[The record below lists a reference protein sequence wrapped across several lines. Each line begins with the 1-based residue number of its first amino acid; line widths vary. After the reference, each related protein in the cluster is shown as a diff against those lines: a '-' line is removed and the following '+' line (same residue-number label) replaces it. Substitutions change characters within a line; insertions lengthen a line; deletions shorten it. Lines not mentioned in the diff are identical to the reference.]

1 MSKTNAVN
9 AVVESGNTTALEKRQ
24 KNITDIVQARIH
36 DMMGKAQLF
45 MPADYSPENA
55 LKAAWIELQTTK
67 DKDDNLAL
75 TVCDKESVANCLLDM
90 VVQGLSPAKKQ
101 CYFIP
106 FGKKLTLMRSYFG
119 TVAVARRFS
128 DVKDVIANCIF
139 EGDTFEFEI
148 DPMTGLKKIVKH
160 QTSFENIDTA
170 KIKGAYAVVLR
181 ESAEPYVEIMNMD
194 QIKKAWGQGAA
205 KGNSPAHKNFAE
217 EMSKKTVINRA
228 CKMFINSANDE
239 PVLVEAFNRT
249 SESDM
254 SRERPKNYYDADADV
269 IIDVEEQ
276 QTTQQAA
283 AAVFGGN
290 NEPQNNP
297 ENANALTDEEK
308 AEIEALEAAEATGEL
323 EKGGEQI
330 GFNQG

>member
-1 MSKTNAVN
+1 MTKSKAEATNDTNNN
-9 AVVESGNTTALEKRQ
+9 AIVEKQ
-24 KNITDIVQARIH
+24 KNITDIVQSRIH
-36 DMMGKAQLF
+36 KMMSESQLF

-55 LKAAWIELQTTK
+55 LKSAWVELQTVK

-75 TVCDKESVANCLLDM
+75 AVCDKESVANCLLDM
-90 VVQGLSPAKKQ
+90 VVQGLTPSKKQ

-128 DVKDVIANCIF
+128 DVKDVVANCIF

-160 QTSFENIDTA
+160 KTSFENIDTA
-170 KIKGAYAVVLR
+170 KIKGAYAVVMK
-181 ESAEPYVEIMNMD
+181 EKGDPYVEIMNMD
-194 QIKKAWGQGAA
+194 QIKKAWGQGAT

-217 EMSKKTVINRA
+217 EMAKKTVINRA
-228 CKMFINSANDE
+228 CKMFINSSNDE
-239 PVLVEAFNRT
+239 PLLAKAFNRT

-254 SRERPKNYYDADADV
+254 SKERPKNYYDAEADV
-269 IIDVEEQ
+269 IIDVDEQ
-276 QTTQQAA
+276 EVTQQAA
-283 AAVFGGN
+283 AVVFGHDSKPQ
-290 NEPQNNP
+290 NEPESDNS
-297 ENANALTDEEK
+297 LTDEEK
-308 AEIEALEAAEATGEL
+308 AEIEALEAAEADREI

-330 GFNQG
+330 GFNQ